1 MMARQTKRDSILA
14 LLDRCENI
22 LREDSGDTDA
32 LYTKGVALAKMH
44 RYEESL
50 GCLDEII
57 SMNPSYPG
65 IHRLRATVLRLMS
78 KEAGEPSIAPPSL
91 EDMEDI
97 ENMESG
103 RMDTESKSLDNGDRI
118 PEIIEKV
125 LSLKAKTFTAENVH
139 FALVA
144 VLGCDYER
152 EDVERA
158 LDILA
163 TPPLSILKRDGET
176 YAFTTDSDTIMSR
189 MELLEKVIGRG
200 RATA

>member
-1 MMARQTKRDSILA
+1 MMARQTKKDSILA
-14 LLDRCENI
+14 LLDRCEKM
-22 LREDSGDTDA
+22 LREDSRDTDA
-32 LYTKGVALAKMH
+32 LFTKGVVLAKMH

-65 IHRLRATVLRLMS
+65 IHRLRTTVLRLMS

-91 EDMEDI
+91 EDI

-103 RMDTESKSLDNGDRI
+103 RMDTESKSLDNGDKI
-118 PEIIEKV
+118 PEIIEKI

-189 MELLEKVIGRG
+189 MELLEKVIERG
-200 RATA
+200 RATV

>member
-1 MMARQTKRDSILA
+1 
-14 LLDRCENI
+14 
-22 LREDSGDTDA
+22 
-32 LYTKGVALAKMH
+32 
-44 RYEESL
+44 
-50 GCLDEII
+50 
-57 SMNPSYPG
+57 
-65 IHRLRATVLRLMS
+65 
-78 KEAGEPSIAPPSL
+78 
-91 EDMEDI
+91 MEDI
-97 ENMESG
+97 ENMESGRMESGRMESG

>member
-1 MMARQTKRDSILA
+1 MARQTKKDSILA
-14 LLDRCENI
+14 LLDRCEKM
-22 LREDSGDTDA
+22 LREDSRDTDA
-32 LYTKGVALAKMH
+32 LFTKGVVLAKMH

-50 GCLDEII
+50 GCLEEII

-103 RMDTESKSLDNGDRI
+103 RMDAESKSLDNGDKI
-118 PEIIEKV
+118 PEIIEKI

-189 MELLEKVIGRG
+189 MELLEKVMGRG

>member
-1 MMARQTKRDSILA
+1 MMARQTKKDSILA
-14 LLDRCENI
+14 LLDRCEKM
-22 LREDSGDTDA
+22 LREDSRDTDA
-32 LYTKGVALAKMH
+32 LFTKGVVLAKMH

-50 GCLDEII
+50 GCLEEII

-103 RMDTESKSLDNGDRI
+103 RMDAESKSLDNGDKI
-118 PEIIEKV
+118 PEIIEKI

>member
-1 MMARQTKRDSILA
+1 MKKDNILA
-14 LLDRCENI
+14 LLDRCEEK
-22 LREDSGDTDA
+22 LREDSRDADA
-32 LYTKGVALAKMH
+32 LYTKGVVLAKMH

-50 GCLDEII
+50 GCLEEII
-57 SMNPSYPG
+57 SINPSYPG
-65 IHRLRATVLRLMS
+65 IRRLRATISKMMS
-78 KEAGEPSIAPPSL
+78 KEAEQPSTVPPSAEEL
-91 EDMEDI
+91 E
-97 ENMESG
+97 NVESREIDVEG
-103 RMDTESKSLDNGDRI
+103 ESPDNGDRI
-118 PEIIEKV
+118 PEIIEKI
-125 LSLKAKTFTAENVH
+125 LSLKAKTFTVENVH

-176 YAFTTDSDTIMSR
+176 YAFTTDSDTIISR
-189 MELLEKVIGRG
+189 MELLEKVVKRG